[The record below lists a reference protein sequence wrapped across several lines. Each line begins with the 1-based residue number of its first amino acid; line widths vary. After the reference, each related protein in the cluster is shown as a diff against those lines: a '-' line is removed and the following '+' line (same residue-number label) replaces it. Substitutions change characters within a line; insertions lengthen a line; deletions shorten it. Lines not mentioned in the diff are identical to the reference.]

1 MTPISSRLTLSIV
14 PCYTWDVRR
23 DTITSRILM
32 ATARQVGSTLQN
44 TFRTPCKRS
53 MQGNPPVS
61 TIHNEAV
68 SAQPVPV
75 LKEAVIPDICESLL
89 EQERQGAPQI
99 LRYGDLTQ
107 EMLSWIRDKEAAEIR
122 KHCLLHSDLP
132 WWPTCGY
139 TIPKAEHSAQR
150 QHSSIQKNS

>member
-1 MTPISSRLTLSIV
+1 
-14 PCYTWDVRR
+14 
-23 DTITSRILM
+23 
-32 ATARQVGSTLQN
+32 
-44 TFRTPCKRS
+44 

-68 SAQPVPV
+68 SAQPMPV

-107 EMLSWIRDKEAAEIR
+107 EMLSWIRDKEAAEIQ

-139 TIPKAEHSAQR
+139 TIPKAEHFAQR